1 MAIRSISSGY
11 TKNTF
16 VFHSGTIYRENL
28 PAGISVVANNSAL
41 SATSST
47 DGSSVFQPCEPCLY
61 LMTWFNPVVS
71 GVVDGSNVTVEPLR
85 SFCPAIAF
93 EGGGFVPSD
102 SGGSVTLAMDANVL
116 LSSNQE
122 PYGWLV
128 AECTSS
134 TRDQFSGGSV
144 HEGASLTI
152 SGRYLTTGVSHPAYA
167 IVPLAVKISQVTL
180 DRQGGSG
187 GTSAITAHYKKPMP
201 AITVPTRAGYV
212 FGGYFAGTDGSGIR
226 YYNADG
232 TSASD
237 WDKAQDTTIYA
248 KWTPA
253 EYLVVLDSNGGS
265 IADGTNAFVRRAY
278 HAAYGT
284 LPTPTRAGYT
294 FAGWWTA
301 ATGGTQIASSTI
313 VTQTSDHVIYA
324 HWTLVPVTSTLVFN
338 AAGGTVSPDSMQITS
353 GTAYGTLPTPT
364 RAGCTFAGWYTEMS
378 GGSLVTSSTVAGTD
392 DVVVYA
398 RWSVS
403 ACVVIFAGN
412 GGTPSEASRSYLTGF
427 AYGSLPSAARSGRAF
442 AGWWTESDGGTRV
455 TAATAASAGTLY
467 AHWSERQSVTGIF

>member
-1 MAIRSISSGY
+1 MAWYTAGVISQYSATFDYTRTSAMPSSGLLTCDTY
-11 TKNTF
+11 IDDWGGYGLRGYNVPET
-16 VFHSGTIYRENL
+16 V
-28 PAGISVVANNSAL
+28 SVA
-41 SATSST
+41 
-47 DGSSVFQPCEPCLY
+47 DPQDP
-61 LMTWFNPVVS
+61 
-71 GVVDGSNVTVEPLR
+71 
-85 SFCPAIAF
+85 
-93 EGGGFVPSD
+93 GG
-102 SGGSVTLAMDANVL
+102 
-116 LSSNQE
+116 
-122 PYGWLV
+122 
-128 AECTSS
+128 
-134 TRDQFSGGSV
+134 
-144 HEGASLTI
+144 
-152 SGRYLTTGVSHPAYA
+152 
-167 IVPLAVKISQVTL
+167 
-180 DRQGGSG
+180 
-187 GTSAITAHYKKPMP
+187 ITAPK
-201 AITVPTRAGYV
+201 RAGYD
-212 FGGYFAGTDGSGIR
+212 FAGWFTFSGSPYSAVKLTD
-226 YYNADG
+226 ATVLVA
-232 TSASD
+232 TSRTITFSALFASAGV
-237 WDKAQDTTIYA
+237 WTRGNYSMVYA

-284 LPTPTRAGYT
+284 LPTPTRADYT

-403 ACVVIFAGN
+403 ACVVIFDGN